1 MKWWVILI
9 IVAAIV
15 AAVIAILTILG
26 KRAQKKQ
33 EAQREQIEAAKQ
45 TVNMLIIDKKKM
57 KLKDAGLPQMVLD
70 NTNKLMQRSKVP
82 VVKAKV
88 GPRIMTFLT
97 DNDVYDVILHRL
109 CQGNPRITGIGKSRK
124 EEKETE
130 QFHRA
135 GTSQRPRRIIILRSF
150 FHAVIYHN

>member
-1 MKWWVILI
+1 MKWWVVLI
-9 IVAAIV
+9 IVAAVV
-15 AAVIAILTILG
+15 AAVFAILYFLG

-33 EAQREQIEAAKQ
+33 EEQRAQIDAAKQ
-45 TVNMLIIDKKKM
+45 SVNLLVIDKKKM

-97 DNDVYDVILHRL
+97 DNDVYDVIPVKKEVKAEVSGLY
-109 CQGNPRITGIGKSRK
+109 IVSVKGIRGSLVSEKAEKTRK
-124 EEKETE
+124 KQNSFIE
-130 QFHRA
+130 RA
-135 GTSQRPRRIIILRSF
+135 LRKGRGES
-150 FHAVIYHN
+150 

>member
-1 MKWWVILI
+1 MKWWVALI
-9 IVAAIV
+9 IVVAVV

-45 TVNMLIIDKKKM
+45 SVNMLVIDKKKM

-88 GPRIMTFLT
+88 GPRVMTFLT
-97 DNDVYDVILHRL
+97 DNDVYDVIPLKKEVKAEISGL
-109 CQGNPRITGIGKSRK
+109 YIVSVKGIRGSLVSEKAEKKRRK
-124 EEKETE
+124 KDSFIEK
-130 QFHRA
+130 A
-135 GTSQRPRRIIILRSF
+135 LRKGRGES
-150 FHAVIYHN
+150 